1 MEAIL
6 ANKRSFYN
14 HMKPTLKTKVL
25 GTFVFVVLA
34 LGVSFMSY
42 SNAFAKLVTQGTK
55 VNATGTILSMDTEAQ
70 SFVFQGTATG
80 VVTVYVTE
88 GTMFGGNLAG
98 LSDLSAGDTIQVV
111 NQKTEGVNYA
121 LKIREI
127 NTGAGYGYGPN
138 QVSIAKAMVVSTSE
152 NHVLVA
158 VGQTN
163 IDITVN
169 AATTFVGTTF
179 ENIAAGDMLMI
190 TGADTGTEYVADMVT
205 LL

>member
-1 MEAIL
+1 MEAVL
-6 ANKRSFYN
+6 AYKRSFYN

-88 GTMFGGNLAG
+88 DTVFGSNLTG
-98 LSDLSAGDTIQVV
+98 LADLSAGDTIQLVD
-111 NQKTEGVNYA
+111 QKTEGINYA

-127 NTGAGYGYGPN
+127 NSGAGYGYGTN
-138 QVSIAKAMVVSTSE
+138 QVSVAKAMVVSTSE
-152 NHVLVA
+152 NHILVA
-158 VGQTN
+158 IGQTN

-179 ENIAAGDMLMI
+179 EDIAAGDKVMI
-190 TGADTGTEYVADMVT
+190 TGSDTGTAYVADMIT

>member
-1 MEAIL
+1 
-6 ANKRSFYN
+6 
-14 HMKPTLKTKVL
+14 MKPTLKTKVL

-88 GTMFGGNLAG
+88 DTVFGSNLAG
-98 LSDLSAGDTIQVV
+98 LADLSAGDTIQLVD
-111 NQKTEGVNYA
+111 QKTEGINYA

-127 NTGAGYGYGPN
+127 NSGAGYGYGTN
-138 QVSIAKAMVVSTSE
+138 QVSVAKAMVVSTSE
-152 NHVLVA
+152 NHILVA
-158 VGQTN
+158 IGQTN

-179 ENIAAGDMLMI
+179 EDIAAGDKVMI
-190 TGADTGTEYVADMVT
+190 TGSDTGTAYVADMIT